1 MPHTAEELA
10 MLAFLRFARGAE
22 PMSAAWRTLERNF
35 LEEEIDLEA
44 LPLIETSDLDDLVP
58 ASARRALDAALG
70 RWLAGDDVHEAFT
83 REKGAGRRIG
93 ACGRRAKHFSPTTS
107 R

>member
-10 MLAFLRFARGAE
+10 MLAFLRFARGAA

-58 ASARRALDAALG
+58 ASARRALDAALD
-70 RWLAGDDVHEAFT
+70 RWLAGDAALLAALP
-83 REKGAGRRIG
+83 RGA
-93 ACGRRAKHFSPTTS
+93 APPPTAPAAPARPAPAS
-107 R
+107 VLWP